1 MEAGLL
7 FCVSFIVTGVCLLV
21 AVIVSLAKHK
31 LTETF
36 SVVWAIFAVL
46 LILAGAAI
54 QPTELARYISTRGML
69 LLLFIAYSILVGA
82 YFLSTSISRL
92 IRRNQ
97 ELAMQVSLLNNENA
111 RIMQQITEIEEKL
124 KMG

>member
-7 FCVSFIVTGVCLLV
+7 FCVSFIVTGVFLLV

-46 LILAGAAI
+46 LILAGAVI
-54 QPTELARYISTRGML
+54 QPTALARYISTRGML